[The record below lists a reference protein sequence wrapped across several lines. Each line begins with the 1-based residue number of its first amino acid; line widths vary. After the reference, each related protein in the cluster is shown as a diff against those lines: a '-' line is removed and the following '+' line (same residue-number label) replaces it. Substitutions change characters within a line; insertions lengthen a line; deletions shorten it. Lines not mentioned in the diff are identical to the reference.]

1 MAITEQPYDYI
12 IVGAG
17 VGGLV
22 LASRLSED
30 ANTTVLLVEAGPNH
44 MGDPR
49 IETPGL
55 LGAMMGNPDF
65 DWDYLTEPQVYANN
79 RQLGQPRG
87 RMVGGSSALNFSLV
101 MYPSRANFEAWE
113 SLGNDGWGPD
123 AMAPYLRKFHTY
135 TPPSETTSALLSVD
149 KYMNAE
155 NQGDQ
160 GPLPISHL
168 DIYTPW
174 NRAWDDT
181 FARLG
186 WNNHADPIAGRK
198 VGSFTPPLS
207 VDGKTGQRG
216 YAGAYYTQDV
226 AERKNLH
233 LLTETMVERVILKK
247 ADSRVTAT
255 GIQIRTKDGQQL
267 EVSATREVIVSAG
280 SLNSPQL
287 LELSGIGAADLLQK
301 HNIPVVLNLPAVGEN
316 LQDHCMSTV
325 NFEVADPQTSADI
338 ARDPKVVQSLV
349 ELYEKT
355 RTGPMTGI
363 PVSVAYLP
371 LVDHNGQVQREQID
385 DLLAQYLDSPQVKQ
399 ISLGR
404 QQQYKILRQ
413 MLRDDQTG
421 SADYMFLVAQFNA
434 KEGVNTMSYALSKDL
449 PENYINIL
457 VLHNHPFSRGSIHIQ
472 SANAG
477 DKPIYDPKYLSH
489 PLDLEILAR
498 HTQFLDKI
506 ASTEPFSSLLKP
518 GARVPKAAV
527 DLADLDTAK
536 EVVKDRLFHCCHPV
550 GTCAMMPAE
559 LGGVVDNQL
568 KVHGTHN
575 LRVVDASIF
584 PLELSGTI
592 QATTYA
598 VAERAADIIRA
609 TAHC

>member
-1 MAITEQPYDYI
+1 M
-12 IVGAG
+12 
-17 VGGLV
+17 V
-22 LASRLSED
+22 LTDKRS
-30 ANTTVLLVEAGPNH
+30 N
-44 MGDPR
+44 
-49 IETPGL
+49 
-55 LGAMMGNPDF
+55 
-65 DWDYLTEPQVYANN
+65 QVHANN

-123 AMAPYLRKFHTY
+123 VMAPYLRKFHTY
-135 TPPSETTSALLSVD
+135 TPPSEATSAFLSVD
-149 KYMNAE
+149 KYMKPE
-155 NQGDQ
+155 NQGNQ
-160 GPLPISHL
+160 GPVPVSHL
-168 DIYTPW
+168 DIYTPFNQAW
-174 NRAWDDT
+174 NET

-186 WNNHADPIAGRK
+186 WNTHADPIAGRK
-198 VGSFTPPLS
+198 VGAFTPPLS

-233 LLTETMVERVILKK
+233 LLTETMVERVILTKSE
-247 ADSRVTAT
+247 DGQVTAT

-267 EVSATREVIVSAG
+267 KVSATREVIISAG

-301 HNIPVVLNLPAVGEN
+301 HNIPVVLDLPAVGEN
-316 LQDHCMSTV
+316 LQDHCMSTI
-325 NFEVADPQTSADI
+325 NFEVADEQMSADI
-338 ARDPKVVQSLV
+338 ARDPKVVQSLM

-371 LVDHNGQVQREQID
+371 MVDHDGQVPREQID
-385 DLLAQYLDSPQVKQ
+385 SLLAQYLDGPQAERVSP
-399 ISLGR
+399 GRR
-404 QQQYKILRQ
+404 QQYSILRQ

-421 SADYMFLVAQFNA
+421 SAQYMFLGAQFNA
-434 KEGVNTMSYALSKDL
+434 KEGVNTISYVLSKDL

-472 SANAG
+472 SPKVG
-477 DKPIYDPKYLSH
+477 DKPVYDPQYLSH

-506 ASTEPFSSLLKP
+506 AGTEPFSSLLKP
-518 GARVPKAAV
+518 GARVPQAAI
-527 DLADLDTAK
+527 DLADLEAAK
-536 EVVKDRLFHCCHPV
+536 EVVKDRLFHCLHPV

-559 LGGVVDNQL
+559 LGGVVDTQL

-575 LRVVDASIF
+575 LRVVDASII
-584 PLELSGTI
+584 PLEPSGNI

-598 VAERAADIIRA
+598 VAERAADLIRA
-609 TAHC
+609 GAHH